1 MKKVWIG
8 LMAMTLLGLSTS
20 VSRPMTG
27 EEVIKKVRKRYEK
40 LKRFSAD
47 FEQTF
52 EWKLAEETH
61 TFSGKLYLKKP
72 NRFRL
77 ETETQT
83 VVSDGKQ
90 VWTYI
95 YANEQVILTSY
106 SELRGMPKWED
117 LLFEY
122 GEDYGARYVA
132 LEKVGDKKCHLVEL
146 IPKKQDKDADA
157 IQMKVWVD
165 PKEWVVLKVAY
176 VDQNGDGTTYRL
188 SNVAIN
194 PKMDDALFSFQ
205 VPEGVDVVDM
215 REQR

>member
-1 MKKVWIG
+1 MKKIWIG
-8 LMAMTLLGLSTS
+8 LIALILLGLLTS
-20 VSRPMTG
+20 ASHPMTG

-52 EWKLAEETH
+52 EWKLAQETH
-61 TFSGKLYLKKP
+61 TFRGTLYLKKP

-83 VVSDGKQ
+83 VVSDAKQ

-95 YANEQVILTSY
+95 HANEQVILTSY
-106 SELRGMPKWED
+106 SELRGTPKWED

-122 GEDYGARYVA
+122 GEDYDARYVA
-132 LEKVGDKKCHLVEL
+132 MEKVGDKKCHLVEL
-146 IPKKQDKDADA
+146 IPKEQDKDADVVR
-157 IQMKVWVD
+157 MKVWVD

-176 VDQNGDGTTYRL
+176 VDSNGDGTTYRL

>member
-1 MKKVWIG
+1 MLAG
-8 LMAMTLLGLSTS
+8 ASYG
-20 VSRPMTG
+20 MTG

-47 FEQTF
+47 FERTF

-61 TFSGKLYLKKP
+61 RFKGKLYLKKP

-90 VWTYI
+90 VWTYV
-95 YANEQVILTSY
+95 YANEQVVLTSY
-106 SELRGMPKWED
+106 SDMRGMPKWED

-122 GEDYGARYVA
+122 GEQYRAEYVA
-132 LEKVGDKKCHLVEL
+132 LEKVGDKQCHSVKL
-146 IPKKQDKDADA
+146 IPKEKDKDADVA
-157 IQMKVWVD
+157 EMKVWVD
-165 PKEWVVLKVAY
+165 SDRWVVLKTAY
-176 VDQNGDGTTYRL
+176 VDLNGDVTTYRL
-188 SNVAIN
+188 SEVAVD
-194 PKMDDALFSFQ
+194 PKMDDALFTFQ

-215 REQR
+215 RERR